1 MKANNEVRVA
11 AKRERVPLYVLAH
24 SIGVSEAT
32 MVRKLRFE
40 LPTEEKHRLLH
51 EIERIA
57 LDQRKEAQANAAAEY
72 ADDQGNRAA
81 VKG

>member
-1 MKANNEVRVA
+1 MKANNEIRVA

-24 SIGVSEAT
+24 NIGVSEAT

-40 LPTEEKHRLLH
+40 LSAEEKDRLLG
-51 EIERIA
+51 EIEKIA
-57 LDQRKEAQANAAAEY
+57 LTQRKEAEANAAAEY
-72 ADDQGNRAA
+72 VDDPGNGAA